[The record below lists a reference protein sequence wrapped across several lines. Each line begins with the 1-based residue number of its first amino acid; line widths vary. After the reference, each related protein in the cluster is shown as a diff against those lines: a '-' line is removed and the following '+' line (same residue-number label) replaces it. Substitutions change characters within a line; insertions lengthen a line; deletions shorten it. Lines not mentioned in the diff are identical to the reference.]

1 MHDDTK
7 LPPPDDQGAES
18 GDVGVSQE
26 TPEGAS
32 APVTRSEDG
41 RAESN
46 ISGGDEGAGSSG
58 NPQVSASLRA
68 LEVLLRRTER
78 DLRRPILLEGGLW
91 AASGALA
98 VALSAL
104 AVAAM
109 FEVQGALVARWMLG
123 VGLSSVAIS
132 ALVALVLFRARGRG
146 ATTTAQLIQRHETS
160 FRNDLVSALEFGR
173 RLSAEGGRQA
183 LAAEG
188 VSAGLAAAH
197 VHRAL
202 KSAMARAREQSL
214 AHLVPARDLRAP
226 AAAAGLLMAVLLGVT
241 AWQPGWTLGVLS
253 GDRVGASVVGDRVR
267 VRPIVGQI
275 DAIFVYPEYTG
286 MPRQMAR
293 LGSGFMETL
302 EGTRVHLQLGL
313 WPEDWQ
319 KVELVRHWQS
329 DAGEEQEVLPVQL
342 GEGHQGSV
350 SLTLKESGSY
360 AFRAVTAEGVP
371 VEDGVERT
379 IRVVA
384 DAPPQVRLT
393 SHQPGAEPLIVQPD
407 DVLELSV
414 EALDDF
420 GLSGLSLVHQ
430 FGDDEQGAERQSL
443 ELSEL
448 ASKPQGVEHSL
459 SFDLAELALQPKD
472 QVLIYFSATDINT
485 VTGPGEGRSEA
496 LVIYVESPEDQH
508 LRNIADQ
515 QALLEALLLH
525 LADVLEAPVGERVA
539 EDDGSYRMEVA
550 AGLDAAARSAIYEQ
564 GVSHHQARE
573 LILSELEGL
582 RQRVAEDPMM
592 SGRNA
597 ALFDGLAA
605 QLKGL
610 QTEGSQLWE
619 RLQARSERGDLT
631 MGHVQTLAD
640 FSLQVED
647 ELEKALL
654 RFDELLA
661 RQKMELVEATAE
673 DLKAMRE
680 RLRELLEQ
688 YRDTED
694 EALKEAIKREVQRL
708 RQRMAELM
716 ARMQMQMEQL
726 PQDHVNME
734 ALEQMQMESE
744 AQQMGDQLQSIEEL
758 LEKGDIDGAL
768 AELDRMDELMEGLNS
783 EVEQGMEQ
791 AAPQGISELDRQMG
805 ELMEDVSQ
813 LQEMERA
820 IEHETR
826 AMEDALAEERRESI
840 QEMVAPAVE
849 ELLRKVAEQER
860 DLGRL
865 EGLALPARDYGQVEY
880 NAEQVVR
887 LRERLEQQD
896 LQLALE
902 AAEVSERRLRG
913 MRSTLSL
920 SERYVRDEE
929 ERHALRRARGTS
941 DGLAE
946 RAEAIVTMLREFM
959 QQASER
965 RSQEQGDQQERYEEL
980 AERQQQARE
989 RAEELRQ
996 KVEQTGE
1003 RFPMVRDQVMPS
1015 LEQATESMQE
1025 AEEQLRQGEGQQ
1037 ALDRERSALDQL
1049 GQLGEQMRQAMQQE
1063 RRQQRRSGRQQ
1074 KTEKV
1079 EIPGESSREAQE
1091 RLRREMMEG
1100 MREGRL
1106 EDYDSEIERY
1116 YRSLVE

>member
-1 MHDDTK
+1 MHDETK
-7 LPPPDDQGAES
+7 QPES
-18 GDVGVSQE
+18 GARDGGEGHAPQEPVGQGPTE
-26 TPEGAS
+26 AS
-32 APVTRSEDG
+32 
-41 RAESN
+41 
-46 ISGGDEGAGSSG
+46 SGGVAGADVSS
-58 NPQVSASLRA
+58 SLTA
-68 LEVLLRRTER
+68 LKALLRRTER
-78 DLRRPILLEGGLW
+78 DLRRPVLVEGALW
-91 AASGALA
+91 AMSAAVA

-104 AVAAM
+104 AVAAI
-109 FEVQGALVARWMLG
+109 FETQGALVARWMLL
-123 VGLSSVAIS
+123 VGLGAVGVSAAVAYG
-132 ALVALVLFRARGRG
+132 LFRARRRG
-146 ATTTAQLIQRHETS
+146 ELASARIVQAHAREY
-160 FRNDLVSALEFGR
+160 RNDLVAALEFGE
-173 RLSAEGGRQA
+173 RLGAAGADEELKRQ
-183 LAAEG
+183 G
-188 VSAGLAAAH
+188 VSAALASAH
-197 VHRAL
+197 VRRTAKKAL
-202 KSAMARAREQSL
+202 SGAKEQSL
-214 AHLVPARDLRAP
+214 AHVVPPRDLRAP
-226 AAAAGLLMAVLLGVT
+226 AGAAALVSVVLLGVM

-253 GDRVGASVVGDRVR
+253 GDRVGASVVGDRAR

-293 LGSGFMETL
+293 LGSGFVETL

-313 WPEDWQ
+313 WPQDWQ
-319 KVELVRHWQS
+319 KVELVRRWQGE
-329 DAGEEQEVLPVQL
+329 AGEEQEVLPVQL

-393 SHQPGAEPLIVQPD
+393 SHQPGPEPLIVQPD

-430 FGDDEQGAERQSL
+430 FGDDEEGAKRQSL
-443 ELSEL
+443 DLGEL

-459 SFDLAELALQPKD
+459 SFDLAELNLQPKD
-472 QVLIYFSATDINT
+472 QVSIYFSATDINT

-539 EDDGSYRMEVA
+539 RGDEGYRMEVA

-564 GVSHHQARE
+564 GVAHHQARE

-582 RQRVAEDPMM
+582 RERVAEDPMM

-605 QLKGL
+605 QLSGL
-610 QTEGSQLWE
+610 QEEGARLWE

-783 EVEQGMEQ
+783 EVEQGMDQ

-820 IEHETR
+820 IEQETR
-826 AMEDALAEERRESI
+826 QMEDALAEERREAI

-849 ELLRKVAEQER
+849 ELLKKVAEQER
-860 DLGRL
+860 DLGRMKGL
-865 EGLALPARDYGQVEY
+865 ELPVRDYGQIEY
-880 NAEQVVR
+880 NAEQVER
-887 LRERLEQQD
+887 LREMLEQQD

-902 AAEVSERRLRG
+902 AAELSERRLRG

-920 SERYVRDEE
+920 SERYVREDAQ
-929 ERHALRRARGTS
+929 RNALRRAHATS
-941 DGLAE
+941 DTMAG
-946 RAEAIVTMLREFM
+946 RAEEIVEMLQEFKE
-959 QQASER
+959 QASEQR
-965 RSQEQGDQQERYEEL
+965 QQEQGDQQERYEEL
-980 AERQQQARE
+980 AERQQQARQ
-989 RAEELRQ
+989 RAEDLRQ

-1015 LEQATESMQE
+1015 LEQATEAMQQ
-1025 AEEQLRQGEGQQ
+1025 AEERLRQGEGQQ